1 MNTNM
6 RLASIEIIK
15 RDILPNY
22 IQPIPSTPT
31 LRTWFDGAEI
41 PKLKCN
47 PKAKRGGGTV
57 FYSVAAIEKLL
68 RSRMTLTTGR
78 SIPAN

>member
-1 MNTNM
+1 MNTNI
-6 RLASIEIIK
+6 RLASLKVIK
-15 RDILPNY
+15 SDILPNY
-22 IQPIPSTPT
+22 ITPLPTDPT
-31 LRTWFDGAEI
+31 LHSWFDRAGI

-47 PKAKRGGGTV
+47 PTAKRGGGTV
-57 FYSVAAIEKLL
+57 YYSVSAIEKLL